1 MKILFRLRLLPFATE
16 KQDIAYSWKLDHTD
30 WSTPSVDNRIR
41 FSNLPPGEYI
51 FSVRALSIDNGRPFA
66 QRNMHIIIR
75 QPLWKTGGAFFCYG
89 LLALILGSLAVRSWF
104 VWQDRNL
111 SREQVRL
118 FVNTTRNL
126 CLPLTL
132 IKVPLEYLY
141 EKSSSE
147 LVSNVL
153 QQIKGVNNLLAELEN
168 ISRVSAAPGRLSLAD
183 YELSIF
189 LKETVAR
196 IRDYI
201 SEKDIM
207 LRWTEEP
214 AFATVCLDKDKMS
227 AILRNLLMAFT
238 DSMDRGGEILLST
251 SCNNQKWELRLESED
266 NGFLKKKF

>member
-1 MKILFRLRLLPFATE
+1 M
-16 KQDIAYSWKLDHTD
+16 
-30 WSTPSVDNRIR
+30 
-41 FSNLPPGEYI
+41 
-51 FSVRALSIDNGRPFA
+51 
-66 QRNMHIIIR
+66 
-75 QPLWKTGGAFFCYG
+75 
-89 LLALILGSLAVRSWF
+89 
-104 VWQDRNL
+104 
-111 SREQVRL
+111 

-201 SEKDIM
+201 SEKDIYAP
-207 LRWTEEP
+207 LDGG
-214 AFATVCLDKDKMS
+214 ACLCYRMP
-227 AILRNLLMAFT
+227 R
-238 DSMDRGGEILLST
+238 
-251 SCNNQKWELRLESED
+251 
-266 NGFLKKKF
+266 

>member
-1 MKILFRLRLLPFATE
+1 M
-16 KQDIAYSWKLDHTD
+16 
-30 WSTPSVDNRIR
+30 
-41 FSNLPPGEYI
+41 
-51 FSVRALSIDNGRPFA
+51 
-66 QRNMHIIIR
+66 
-75 QPLWKTGGAFFCYG
+75 
-89 LLALILGSLAVRSWF
+89 
-104 VWQDRNL
+104 
-111 SREQVRL
+111 
-118 FVNTTRNL
+118 
-126 CLPLTL
+126 
-132 IKVPLEYLY
+132 
-141 EKSSSE
+141 
-147 LVSNVL
+147 
-153 QQIKGVNNLLAELEN
+153 AELEN

-207 LRWTEEP
+207 LRWTKEP